1 MAPKD
6 RGAVAQ
12 RSETAEARV
21 VATPDRFS
29 VDRYAGSSKALRFA
43 GELTIVNLRDPDST
57 SVGTWTEADEYLMIV
72 DNNSGS
78 FAPLLPS
85 AGLDVCLHCNL
96 PDVPGRFRLGECSN
110 GRLGLCDCCDSDD
123 RVL

>member
-12 RSETAEARV
+12 RSETAATRV
-21 VATPDRFS
+21 VAADRFS

-110 GRLGLCDCCDSDD
+110 GRLGL
-123 RVL
+123 